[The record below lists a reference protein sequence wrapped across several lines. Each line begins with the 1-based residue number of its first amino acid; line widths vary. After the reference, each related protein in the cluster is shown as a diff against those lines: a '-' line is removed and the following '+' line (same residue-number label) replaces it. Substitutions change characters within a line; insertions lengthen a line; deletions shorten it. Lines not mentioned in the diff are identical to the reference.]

1 MATLIRIGLLVYY
14 IYLSVFV
21 CFLQEMMYVWNGFLI
36 VGKRTDLIES
46 LLVTV
51 EKEENNLK
59 NETSKWNFLK
69 LTLYALSVLWN
80 N

>member
-1 MATLIRIGLLVYY
+1 
-14 IYLSVFV
+14 
-21 CFLQEMMYVWNGFLI
+21 MYVWNGFLI